1 MPVRVVRQC
10 RVAITYDRR
19 IRPGLEDVLLP
30 GGVAHGL
37 VQRHRGD
44 PGRVDLH
51 LRAYPGE
58 ARNWATLYC
67 GLTKPLDL
75 IETRGKYRLRADPTW
90 QQFAPDLPWNA
101 ALDVRGLAR
110 AWPRVEAYLDV
121 VLTAIE
127 GTRWFGKE
135 GVVQTAVTR
144 LVHDGMT
151 VFDREAV
158 PAFTDTPEKDRVM
171 REEASLLTSGLTGDE
186 TWWTVPTLGEE
197 CDAAAL
203 DRHGRLLA
211 VEVKPASAKAKSIAF
226 APLQAAYYARLF
238 SRWVE
243 NDACHA
249 ANIDGLI
256 AQRLRLGLSSGAGA
270 RAARPLHVIPV
281 VIIGGGLPSTE
292 VLRRCRVVRSRL
304 LAAGV
309 IRELQLWSLDKGVLT
324 DLVP

>member
-1 MPVRVVRQC
+1 MRQC

-30 GGVAHGL
+30 GGTAHGL
-37 VQRHRGD
+37 VQRHRSD

-51 LRAYPGE
+51 LRAYPDE
-58 ARNWATLYC
+58 ARNWVTLYC

-75 IETRGKYRLRADPTW
+75 IETRGTYRLRTHRTW

-101 ALDVRGLAR
+101 PLDDADLTQV
-110 AWPRVEAYLDV
+110 WPKVEAYLDV
-121 VLTAIE
+121 VLPAIE
-127 GTRWFGKE
+127 ATRWFGKE

-171 REEASLLTSGLTGDE
+171 REEADLLTSGFTSDE

-203 DRHGRLLA
+203 DRNGQLLA
-211 VEVKPASAKAKSIAF
+211 VEVKPASAGAKSIAF

-243 NDACHA
+243 NDPCHG

-256 AQRLRLGLSSGAGA
+256 AQRVRLGLSSDAGA
-270 RAARPLHVIPV
+270 SAAQPLDVIPV

-304 LAAGV
+304 LAVGV
-309 IRELQLWSLDKGVLT
+309 IRELQLWSLDNGVLT
-324 DLVP
+324 DLVK